1 MCSALVVVQQ
11 PSERRASG
19 PFVNTDHVIGS
30 GSGPTFQLLLVN
42 SEQVIDSIEK
52 RSFTALYQTT
62 SHRIRMAER
71 TASVE
76 RKTSETSISCT
87 ISLDNEPGVKAQEI
101 DVSTGIGFLD
111 HVRLLFA
118 VEATDSDTRPLD
130 VHSVGQARWN
140 VVEDA
145 V

>member
-1 MCSALVVVQQ
+1 M
-11 PSERRASG
+11 
-19 PFVNTDHVIGS
+19 
-30 GSGPTFQLLLVN
+30 GPTFQLLLVN
-42 SEQVIDSIEK
+42 SEQMIDGIEK
-52 RSFTALYQTT
+52 RSSTALYQTT
-62 SHRIRMAER
+62 SYQISMAER

-87 ISLDNEPGVKAQEI
+87 ITLDNEPGVKAQEI

-111 HVRLLFA
+111 HVRLVLA
-118 VEATDSDTRPLD
+118 VGATVSDTRLLD
-130 VHSVGQARWN
+130 VHSAGQARWN